1 MVKVTSAVELK
12 AIIDELAE
20 AGSLDHAGIVIGDDG
35 IHVVDVW
42 LFLRDGAVWNEDG
55 FLVRAE

>member
-20 AGSLDHAGIVIGDDG
+20 ASSLDHADDG

-55 FLVRAE
+55 FLARAE